1 MPHEDGT
8 ARWVENRAGAP
19 FRIDWPEL
27 WRSRELIGFFALR
40 DVRIRYKQASLGIA
54 WVVLVPLVTVGAFT
68 VAFDRLADVPSDGLP
83 YPVFALSGLVAW
95 TYVSQCV
102 SQGSEVLVRS
112 PELINK
118 TYFPRLLAPLA
129 SLLPP
134 LVDLAVGLVVLGV
147 VCLAYGIGLTPAI
160 LLLPLWLCLL
170 VLTALGPVL
179 LLSAVNVRFR
189 DVRHLVAPALQA
201 LLFLSPV
208 AYTAS
213 SLSGLPRL
221 LYSLNPAVGVLE
233 TGRWILVGAERPG
246 PTVLAS
252 LAVAAALA
260 VGGLLVFQRA
270 STTFADVI

>member
-1 MPHEDGT
+1 MRSEDTT
-8 ARWVENRAGAP
+8 ARWVENRAGAA

-40 DVRIRYKQASLGIA
+40 DVRIRYKQASLGVA

-68 VAFDRLADVPSDGLP
+68 VAFDRLADVPTDGLP

-95 TYVSQCV
+95 TYLSQCV

-134 LVDLAVGLVVLGV
+134 LVDLAVGLGVLAV
-147 VCLAYGIGLTPAI
+147 LCLAYGVAPSPAV

-189 DVRHLVAPALQA
+189 DVRHLVAPLLQA

-213 SLSGLPRL
+213 SLSGGPRL
-221 LYSLNPAVGVLE
+221 LYALNPAVGVLE
-233 TGRWILVGAERPG
+233 SGRWILVGAERPG
-246 PTVLAS
+246 LSALVS
-252 LAVAAALA
+252 VCVAVALA
-260 VGGLLVFQRA
+260 VLGLLVFQRS